1 MMSNLWGF
9 YYCCCL
15 WHHLYE
21 ISARTKTSRSTFA
34 FALTF
39 RYLIHFVLI
48 HVYKMWMGQP
58 HCAWIL
64 NCYTSHFWR
73 GTAGTSVLQSLLLT
87 GAHLPT
93 QPQSVAGTRCH
104 TSTEAT
110 IASHSEASLAGTS
123 HSLNCLWALNV
134 APPFSTTE
142 HVQADL
148 LFRMWTSWQ
157 HPTPHLVA

>member
-58 HCAWIL
+58 HSAWIL

-104 TSTEAT
+104 MSTEAT

-123 HSLNCLWALNV
+123 HSPQLPLSTECCPTLQHNWACAGWSAIQNV
-134 APPFSTTE
+134 DVLTAPP
-142 HVQADL
+142 
-148 LFRMWTSWQ
+148 
-157 HPTPHLVA
+157 PI